1 MYLPSFMQIGDMG
14 GGHSVQVNAIDDQL
28 TMMITVMM
36 MITMTMMMTLIT
48 VMLMLTIIS
57 VVINNERR

>member
-1 MYLPSFMQIGDMG
+1 MPPPG

-28 TMMITVMM
+28 TMMITVTM